1 MKTPTPHP
9 ETAFSRLVGDKA
21 RRKCQAAPDDSP
33 VIWHGLSLFGAVGW
47 TVVVPT
53 LAGAALG
60 VWLDK
65 HEPAPGSLS
74 WTLTLLLAGLVLGC
88 GMAWFWVKQEDKEI
102 SPSNSKPKIDD

>member
-1 MKTPTPHP
+1 MKPPTPP
-9 ETAFSRLVGDKA
+9 EAAFSRLVGDKA
-21 RRKCQAAPDDSP
+21 RRKRRAAPDDSP
-33 VIWHGLSLFGAVGW
+33 VIWQGLSLFGTVGW

-65 HEPAPGSLS
+65 HAPAPAPLS

-88 GMAWFWVKQEDKEI
+88 GMAWFWVKQEDKETP
-102 SPSNSKPKIDD
+102 PSKSTPKTDD

>member
-1 MKTPTPHP
+1 MLPPRP
-9 ETAFSRLVGDKA
+9 ETTFSRLVGSKA
-21 RRKCQAAPDDSP
+21 RRKRNAEPDGSP
-33 VIWHGLSLFGAVGW
+33 AIWHGLSLMGIIGW

-65 HEPAPGSLS
+65 HAPAPTPMS

-88 GMAWFWVKQEDKEI
+88 IMAWVWVKQQDPKT
-102 SPSNSKPKIDD
+102 PPSKPENDD

>member
-1 MKTPTPHP
+1 MLSPRP
-9 ETAFSRLVGDKA
+9 ETAFSRLVGIKA
-21 RRKCQAAPDDSP
+21 RRKRKAPPDDSP
-33 VIWHGLSLFGAVGW
+33 TIWHGLSLFGIVGW

-65 HEPAPGSLS
+65 HAPAPLS

-88 GMAWFWVKQEDKEI
+88 IMAWVWVKQTDQET
-102 SPSNSKPKIDD
+102 PPSKPKTDD